1 MTAAT
6 RPARPSEPPTRT
18 IPAPAVVVPGV
29 VEPVPAALP
38 VPVPAVPP
46 VVDAEPVPAE
56 PPAAAAPGEMVVAV
70 VASFLKA
77 AREREALAAVLF
89 VPGQYHD
96 HTRSLSL
103 QRQKT
108 RNKKT
113 NFSLI
118 TMTMPAWQ
126 CLPCAQ

>member
-29 VEPVPAALP
+29 VELVPPVLP

-46 VVDAEPVPAE
+46 VVDAEPVPAV

-77 AREREALAAVLF
+77 AREREALAAVLV

-96 HTRSLSL
+96 QTLSL

-108 RNKKT
+108 RKKKT
-113 NFSLI
+113 HFSLM